1 MRLAGRKNVI
11 CRCWWGVYSNS
22 YFYLLLF
29 VVHSFIIHVCS
40 PRAMMLHCV
49 LSPLC
54 PPPPLSCLFLFVP
67 YAVVINEFDL
77 DCAVFLEFCLFLHIA
92 ERLSYQP

>member
-1 MRLAGRKNVI
+1 MM
-11 CRCWWGVYSNS
+11 
-22 YFYLLLF
+22 
-29 VVHSFIIHVCS
+29 VH
-40 PRAMMLHCV
+40 RD

-54 PPPPLSCLFLFVP
+54 PPLSCLVLFVP

-77 DCAVFLEFCLFLHIA
+77 DSASFLEFCLFFHIA